1 MNIRKYLPV
10 VLFNST
16 LWGSAVFGSVAQSHE
31 INVPLI
37 DFAHA
42 QWHKV
47 QLIAQNPEADGS
59 NSDRNK
65 DLMVKSI
72 AITRNSSDKSLL
84 NIQGQIKN
92 QSGQA
97 RYVYYIVAKF
107 VSKDALIE
115 QAIIPVNST
124 IEPGQS
130 TPFTHEIST
139 ERLNSNSPESIK
151 PIVVKY
157 EYR

>member
-10 VLFNST
+10 LLFTST
-16 LWGSAVFGSVAQSHE
+16 FWGSSVFGSAAKSHE
-31 INVPLI
+31 IHLPLVH
-37 DFAHA
+37 FAHG
-42 QWHKV
+42 QWHKT
-47 QLIAQNPEADGS
+47 QTIAQNPEADGT
-59 NSDRNK
+59 NANRNK

-72 AITRNSSDKSLL
+72 AITRSTSDKSLL
-84 NIQGQIKN
+84 NIEGQIKN

-97 RYVYYIVAKF
+97 HYVYYIVAKF
-107 VSKDALIE
+107 VSRNMTIE

-130 TPFTHEIST
+130 TLFTHEIST
-139 ERLNSNSPESIK
+139 ERLNSNSPESVK
-151 PIVVKY
+151 PVVVKY